1 MLPCSFLN
9 SELKDIRHQTL
20 PALYSSSPEPALA
33 MKIPGCISPYMS
45 PWLASSRWTFSNHS
59 WSLCIL
65 AIGKRIT
72 GSSVLVLH
80 VPLPTSQNHAH
91 LTYKNQRT
99 IIKVCLLSVHKGISQ
114 LPNAS
119 ASTKMKE
126 NFLAAIHFLT
136 AYYLDNRKSK
146 YTSAL
151 FQTLH

>member
-1 MLPCSFLN
+1 MQFPKLWTQG
-9 SELKDIRHQTL
+9 HQ
-20 PALYSSSPEPALA
+20 ASS
-33 MKIPGCISPYMS
+33 
-45 PWLASSRWTFSNHS
+45 LASLVFFISRASISYENPRMYFSIYVTLACIIKMGFLQPQLD
-59 WSLCIL
+59 SLCIL
-65 AIGKRIT
+65 TIGKRIT

-99 IIKVCLLSVHKGISQ
+99 IIKVCLLSVRKGISQ

-146 YTSAL
+146 YTGAL